1 MTKKGGARQDVQ
13 AWPTKCPVTAKQY
26 YNENSCDLN
35 LKYSNC
41 TKQGKLLYI
50 STMRVRHRVKFPWSY
65 LEITHFFC

>member
-1 MTKKGGARQDVQ
+1 MTKKGGALQDVQ

-50 STMRVRHRVKFPWSY
+50 
-65 LEITHFFC
+65 